1 MITIKLPYKTT
12 DEGKAKILEIQ
23 KEQNR
28 LFGKVYQF
36 QKSNPSQK
44 EMTRYLNQQSST
56 LDSWFIQ
63 SAFYE
68 GKAWLKAD
76 LETYEDRLND
86 WESRRTTASK
96 HKTTKKSIIQNKKLK
111 QRPTMFRVF
120 GGKKLR
126 KDYDSGKISK
136 EIYQNEKMSPIS
148 VVGEASKNANR
159 KFSLQIEKNCVIF
172 KPQRGLK
179 IELTLPNLRNNYQNA
194 LIELQSLAETKQ
206 VPYSVK
212 LDSENIYISYE
223 KPVKENKTSHINTLA
238 LDLNPNYIGLSVQNP
253 SQEIIF
259 TKLFDISRLTDM
271 DKQNYEL
278 SFIAKYITNMA
289 KHYNCKH
296 LAVENLEIKSKQH
309 GKGKTFNRNVN
320 NKWNRN
326 LLLHY
331 LSKRCKAFGIK
342 FVEVAAY
349 YSSIIGNLLHRK
361 FADPVASSLE
371 IGRRALHGATKQKDE
386 NFYPDVSI
394 GNNFVHQLAGQKETF
409 SNWKEV
415 GIFLKKKPELR
426 YRVPLPLRECFQ
438 AFINKKSLVTTC
450 DGVV

>member
-36 QKSNPSQK
+36 QKTNPTQK
-44 EMTRYLNQQSST
+44 EMTCYLNQQNST

-68 GKAWLKAD
+68 GKAWLKCD

-86 WESRRTTASK
+86 WEDRKTIASK
-96 HKTTKKSIIQNKKLK
+96 DKTSKKAIIENKKLK
-111 QRPTMFRVF
+111 EKPKLFRLF

-126 KDYDSGKISK
+126 KDYNLGKISK
-136 EIYQNEKMSPIS
+136 ENYQNKKLTPIS
-148 VVGEASKNANR
+148 VVGEAPQKGNR
-159 KFSLQIEKNCVIF
+159 KFSLQIQNNCIIF
-172 KPQRGLK
+172 KPQNGSK
-179 IELTLPNLRNNYQNA
+179 ITLDLPNLRNNYQNV
-194 LIELQSLAETKQ
+194 LIELQALAETKQ
-206 VPYSVK
+206 IPYSVK

-223 KPVKENKTSHINTLA
+223 KPELYNKYLRVNTLA
-238 LDLNPNYIGLSVQNP
+238 LDLNPNYIGLSVQSP
-253 SQEIIF
+253 TSDIIF
-259 TKLFDISRLTDM
+259 TKLFDISRLTNKN
-271 DKQNYEL
+271 KQHYEL
-278 SFIAKYITNMA
+278 SIIAKYITNIA
-289 KHYNCKH
+289 KHFNCKN
-296 LAVENLEIKSKQH
+296 LAAEDLEIKSKQH

-326 LLLHY
+326 LLLQY

-349 YSSIIGNLLHRK
+349 YSSIIGNMMYRRYTD
-361 FADPVASSLE
+361 AVASSLE

-394 GNNFVHQLAGQKETF
+394 GNNSVHQLAGQKETF
-409 SNWKEV
+409 SSWKEV

-426 YRVPLPLRECFQ
+426 YRVPLPDRKCFQ
-438 AFINKKSLVTTC
+438 AFINKKSLVTAC